1 MALFSMRPRGSYTVR
16 KSGGIFGSIIS
27 ALLGLAF
34 VAIGSPLAAWY
45 AESQHQAK
53 DFTTATQVTA
63 TESAD
68 GYVAVTGSGTALGDV
83 VCPSATAADTEA
95 CVWVESDKQSYQRTE
110 KRQCGYV
117 SDDQKILQ
125 QLPDE
130 CDSDGTNCQSCYQVE
145 EYSWESIDTTTQY
158 DAFTFGVYTVE
169 PTDAVNF
176 IGEDS
181 YTTETATTPQVG
193 DERFVMTY
201 FPLASISLVA
211 GDSANGEI
219 TRSAEDKPFVIS
231 NTDYAGTLAELES
244 QDKATKWGLR
254 ILSLV
259 LMVLGMTMIASP
271 LTYFTN
277 IFRIIPFLGGRVDR
291 GFDAVIGFVAALIG
305 VVLWFG
311 LWMLVLVLKNIWL
324 ILGVLGILAIIVLVL
339 IQRGKKKKATTAAP
353 TTSPTGSSQN

>member
-27 ALLGLAF
+27 ALLGLGL

-53 DFTTATQVTA
+53 DFSTATQVA
-63 TESAD
+63 SSQLEY
-68 GYVAVTGSGTALGDV
+68 GYLAVTGQADLLGSLYCPGTTD
-83 VCPSATAADTEA
+83 PATEP
-95 CVWVESDKQSYQRTE
+95 CIWVESDKQSYQRQE

-130 CDSDGTNCQSCYQVE
+130 CDSDGTNCQSCYTVE
-145 EYSWESIDTTTQY
+145 EFSWESIDTTTQY
-158 DAFTFGVYTVE
+158 DVFKLGEYTVT

-176 IGEDS
+176 IGEAS
-181 YTTETATTPQVG
+181 YTTETTTTPQVG

-201 FPLASISLVA
+201 FPLAEVTLVA
-211 GDSANGEI
+211 GTSADGEL
-219 TRSAEDKPFVIS
+219 TAPGDGKPFVIS
-231 NTDYAGTLAELES
+231 NVDYASTLAELES
-244 QDKATKWGLR
+244 QDKTMKWGLR

-259 LMVLGMTMIASP
+259 LMVLGMTMLASP

-277 IFRIIPFLGGRVDR
+277 IFRIIPFLGSRVDR
-291 GFDAVIGFVAALIG
+291 GFDAIIGFVAALLG
-305 VVLWFG
+305 VIMWFV
-311 LWMLVLVLKNIWL
+311 LWMLVLVLKNIWI
-324 ILGVLGILAIIVLVL
+324 ILGVLIIIAVIVLVL
-339 IQRGKKKKATTAAP
+339 IQRGKKQKATTPAP
-353 TTSPTGSSQN
+353 TTSPTGSSQS